1 MQIRFDTAPDAQK
14 HWFSDPVY
22 TIRAQS
28 AGQVDDALR
37 QIDDARAQGYW
48 IAGYADYEL

>member
-37 QIDDARAQGYW
+37 QIDDARAQG
-48 IAGYADYEL
+48 